1 MDYWALGHIHHP
13 RLIPEDD
20 PAIAFSGCIQGRD
33 IHETG
38 PHGVLK
44 VTLRENL
51 PTEVAFL
58 PTAQIVWERIEVD
71 VSACA
76 TIADIQEAITT
87 QQFERNA
94 RSQCQNM
101 LCRITLTGATP
112 LHSALTPHVLADL
125 RSVINDRYPFFFIDD
140 VVNETRAKIDKDAI
154 EKEGL
159 FPAVYLS
166 TMRAQ
171 KKDKVD
177 GLSYLEQQF
186 SALDLPVPK
195 LQRRFDEACKEA
207 ESLVFDLL
215 SENNND

>member
-1 MDYWALGHIHHP
+1 M
-13 RLIPEDD
+13 
-20 PAIAFSGCIQGRD
+20 
-33 IHETG
+33 
-38 PHGVLK
+38 LK

-76 TIADIQEAITT
+76 TIADIQEANTT

>member
-1 MDYWALGHIHHP
+1 MC
-13 RLIPEDD
+13 
-20 PAIAFSGCIQGRD
+20 S
-33 IHETG
+33 
-38 PHGVLK
+38 
-44 VTLRENL
+44 
-51 PTEVAFL
+51 PT
-58 PTAQIVWERIEVD
+58 
-71 VSACA
+71 S
-76 TIADIQEAITT
+76 
-87 QQFERNA
+87 A
-94 RSQCQNM
+94 RSSTIVT
-101 LCRITLTGATP
+101 R
-112 LHSALTPHVLADL
+112 
-125 RSVINDRYPFFFIDD
+125 FFIDD

>member
-1 MDYWALGHIHHP
+1 
-13 RLIPEDD
+13 
-20 PAIAFSGCIQGRD
+20 
-33 IHETG
+33 
-38 PHGVLK
+38 
-44 VTLRENL
+44 
-51 PTEVAFL
+51 
-58 PTAQIVWERIEVD
+58 
-71 VSACA
+71 
-76 TIADIQEAITT
+76 
-87 QQFERNA
+87 
-94 RSQCQNM
+94 M

-166 TMRAQ
+166 TM
-171 KKDKVD
+171 
-177 GLSYLEQQF
+177 
-186 SALDLPVPK
+186 LPVPK

-215 SENNND
+215 SENSND

>member
-1 MDYWALGHIHHP
+1 MC
-13 RLIPEDD
+13 
-20 PAIAFSGCIQGRD
+20 S
-33 IHETG
+33 
-38 PHGVLK
+38 
-44 VTLRENL
+44 
-51 PTEVAFL
+51 PT
-58 PTAQIVWERIEVD
+58 
-71 VSACA
+71 S
-76 TIADIQEAITT
+76 
-87 QQFERNA
+87 A
-94 RSQCQNM
+94 RSST
-101 LCRITLTGATP
+101 IP
-112 LHSALTPHVLADL
+112 DKHHHSIGE
-125 RSVINDRYPFFFIDD
+125 INASIDD

-215 SENNND
+215 SENSND

>member
-1 MDYWALGHIHHP
+1 MCSPTSVRSSTI
-13 RLIPEDD
+13 
-20 PAIAFSGCIQGRD
+20 
-33 IHETG
+33 
-38 PHGVLK
+38 
-44 VTLRENL
+44 VT
-51 PTEVAFL
+51 
-58 PTAQIVWERIEVD
+58 
-71 VSACA
+71 
-76 TIADIQEAITT
+76 
-87 QQFERNA
+87 
-94 RSQCQNM
+94 RS
-101 LCRITLTGATP
+101 
-112 LHSALTPHVLADL
+112 S
-125 RSVINDRYPFFFIDD
+125 S
-140 VVNETRAKIDKDAI
+140 AI